1 MAVHGGII
9 FRYFLKEVDQSR
21 NVRECFDSGLYHSC
35 NLLEVVVFLQN
46 FFHIRKCSLI
56 EFIRIHFL
64 DILTIHPTKFRNIKY
79 CRRFIDMMIIKCLYQ
94 FIQCKDLSVVRRTP
108 SEKCHIVDD
117 RFWNKSLIKQ
127 VFIRGMSTTFG
138 KLLVCLICDQRTM
151 YINRDIPSE
160 SFVDTVVFRS
170 WGKILVT
177 SYYVCD
183 LH

>member
-9 FRYFLKEVDQSR
+9 FRYFLKEVNQSR

-79 CRRFIDMMIIKCLYQ
+79 RRRFIDMMIIKYLYQ

-117 RFWNKSLIKQ
+117 RF
-127 VFIRGMSTTFG
+127 
-138 KLLVCLICDQRTM
+138 
-151 YINRDIPSE
+151 
-160 SFVDTVVFRS
+160 
-170 WGKILVT
+170 
-177 SYYVCD
+177 
-183 LH
+183 